1 MALYIK
7 FVSVRSSSSLGELQS
22 FRNYYEW
29 NGHLEVFS
37 RPQTI
42 ENSRQY
48 LVLEQIFYRKQSL
61 GAPDVRHVSNGFGSK
76 EIIGETGSQTEHYQ

>member
-1 MALYIK
+1 MYLL
-7 FVSVRSSSSLGELQS
+7 SHPSLGELQS

-48 LVLEQIFYRKQSL
+48 LLLEQIFYRKQSL
-61 GAPDVRHVSNGFGSK
+61 GAPDVSHVSNGLGSK
-76 EIIGETGSQTEHYQ
+76 EIIGETGSQTELYE